1 MFSHPIIQSCV
12 VFIFLTI
19 FFFSY
24 VSSIEKEEFEIQLD
38 AIVDDTYSQ
47 YKDKIDVLFPIDPDK
62 KEALKTL
69 IYGLI
74 DHSEN
79 TIEIE
84 TKSQNDE
91 IDTEN
96 KKIIYNSIYLVLSY
110 FGICI
115 FILFIMYYY
124 FGVKLELQDNLKES
138 LFILV
143 FIFLTEFLFLNIIAK
158 NYLCGNANYVI
169 QKITKTIID
178 YINQRK
184 IN

>member
-1 MFSHPIIQSCV
+1 MFSQSIIQSCV

-24 VSSIEKEEFEIQLD
+24 VSSIEKDEFETQLD
-38 AIVDDTYSQ
+38 TIVDDTYTQ
-47 YKDKIDVLFPIDPDK
+47 YKDKIDGLFPKDENK

-74 DHSEN
+74 DYSEN
-79 TIEIE
+79 MIEIE

-96 KKIIYNSIYLVLSY
+96 KKIISNSIYLVLGY
-110 FGICI
+110 IGICI
-115 FILFIMYYY
+115 FILFILYY
-124 FGVKLELQDNLKES
+124 FGVKLYIGENIKES

-158 NYLCGNANYVI
+158 NYLSGNANYVI

-178 YINQRK
+178 YIDQRK
-184 IN
+184 KE